1 MRPSLLD
8 PLFAPVSSLPG
19 VGSRLA
25 MRLAG
30 LLGTDPDREPH
41 VIDLLMHMPSGV
53 IDRRLRPGIARSPE
67 GAIVTL
73 EVRVDRHQAPPRASR
88 APYRVFGHDETGE
101 IAFVFFHAN
110 AGWLEKLM
118 PVGADLVVSGR
129 VEWFNGRPQMVH
141 PDHVVPA
148 EEADSLPLVEPVY
161 PLTQGLSGKV
171 LQKAIASGLE
181 RIPDLPDWLDPAYG
195 KNRNWPSFRD
205 ALVALHQPDET
216 RLAEHGDDSAALA
229 RLSYDEFLA
238 NQLALALVRRSLRQT
253 RGIARTFAGTLKA
266 KILAALPYSL
276 TEGQA
281 QAVREIEEDLASPVR
296 MLRLLQ
302 GDVGAGKTVVG
313 LLAAAAAIESGAQA
327 VLMAP
332 TEILARQH
340 HASLAPLC
348 EAAGLRL
355 AILTGRDGAKH
366 KRETRA
372 ALEAGEIDLLVG
384 THALFQSDIVFHNL
398 GLAIVDEQ
406 HRFGVHQRLML
417 ASKGQGVDMLVMTAT
432 PIPRT
437 LVLTYFGDMEVS
449 RLTEKPAGR
458 QPITTVAVP
467 LDRIDDVVG
476 RLRAALGEGKKAYW
490 VCPLVEESEKTDL
503 AAAEERHAV
512 LTQLLGP
519 RVALVHGRQGSEEK
533 EAAMRA
539 FKDGPVQLL
548 VATTVI
554 EVGVDVPEAS
564 IIVIEHAER
573 FGLSQL
579 HQLRGRVGRGSE
591 ASTCLL
597 LYKTPIGET
606 ARARLSIMRETNDG
620 FLIAE
625 EDLRLRGE
633 GEILGTRQSGTPG
646 FRIADAGTQGDLLE
660 TARDDARLVLE
671 TEPALDGRRGPALR
685 LLLYLFGRDEAVRLL
700 RAG

>member
-1 MRPSLLD
+1 MRPSSLD

-25 MRLAG
+25 VRLAS
-30 LLGTDPDREPH
+30 LLGTDPEREPH
-41 VIDLLMHMPSGV
+41 VIDLLMHMPSGI
-53 IDRRLRPGIARSPE
+53 IDRRLRPGIARAPE

-73 EVRVDRHQAPPRASR
+73 EVRIDRHQAPPRASR
-88 APYRVFGHDETGE
+88 APYRIFGHDDSGE

-110 AGWLEKLM
+110 SSWLEKSM
-118 PVGADLVVSGR
+118 PVGADLIVSGR

-148 EEADSLPLVEPVY
+148 DEADTLPLVEPVY

-171 LQKAIASGLE
+171 LQKAIAAGLE
-181 RIPDLPDWLDPAYG
+181 RVPDLPEWLDAAHG
-195 KNRNWPSFRD
+195 KRANWPSFRE
-205 ALVALHQPDET
+205 ALTALHRPDEA
-216 RLAEHGDDSAALA
+216 RLAEHGEDSAALA

-253 RGIARTFAGTLKA
+253 RGIGRKFDGVLKA

-276 TEGQA
+276 TNGQA
-281 QAVREIEEDLASPVR
+281 QAVTEIEEDLASPIR

-313 LLAAAAAIESGAQA
+313 LLAAAAAIESGAQT

-348 EAAGLRL
+348 EAAGIRL
-355 AILTGRDGAKH
+355 AILTGRDGARH

-384 THALFQSDIVFHNL
+384 THALFQSEIAFANL

-467 LDRIDDVVG
+467 LDRMDEVVE
-476 RLRAALGEGKKAYW
+476 RLRVALQEGKKAYW
-490 VCPLVEESEKTDL
+490 VCPLVEESEKSDL

-519 RVALVHGRQGSEEK
+519 RVALVHGRQSSDEK
-533 EAAMRA
+533 DAAMRA

-579 HQLRGRVGRGSE
+579 HQLRGRVGRGKE

-646 FRIADAGTQGDLLE
+646 FRIADAGTQADLLE

-671 TEPALDGRRGPALR
+671 TEPALDGKRGPHLKM
-685 LLLYLFGRDEAVRLL
+685 LLYLFGRDEAVRLL

>member
-1 MRPSLLD
+1 MRPSILD

-25 MRLAG
+25 VRLAS
-30 LLGTDPDREPH
+30 LLGTDPEREPH
-41 VIDLLMHMPSGV
+41 VIDLLMHMPSGI
-53 IDRRLRPGIARSPE
+53 IDRRLRPGIARAPE

-73 EVRVDRHQAPPRASR
+73 EVRIDRHQAPPRASR
-88 APYRVFGHDETGE
+88 APYRIFGHDDSGE

-110 AGWLEKLM
+110 SSWLEKSM
-118 PVGADLVVSGR
+118 PVGADLIVSGR

-148 EEADSLPLVEPVY
+148 EEADTLPLVEPIY

-171 LQKAIASGLE
+171 LQKAIAAGLE
-181 RIPDLPDWLDPAYG
+181 RVPDLPEWLDAAHG
-195 KNRNWPSFRD
+195 KRANWPSFRE
-205 ALVALHQPDET
+205 ALTALHRPDEA
-216 RLAEHGDDSAALA
+216 RLAEQGEDSAALA

-253 RGIARTFAGTLKA
+253 RGIGRKFDGVLKA
-266 KILAALPYSL
+266 KILASLPYSL
-276 TEGQA
+276 TNGQA
-281 QAVREIEEDLASPVR
+281 QAITEIEEDLASPIR

-313 LLAAAAAIESGAQA
+313 LLAAAAAIESGAQT

-348 EAAGLRL
+348 EAAGIRL
-355 AILTGRDGAKH
+355 AILTGRDGARH

-384 THALFQSDIVFHNL
+384 THALFQSDIAFANL

-417 ASKGQGVDMLVMTAT
+417 ASKGRGVDMLVMTAT

-467 LDRIDDVVG
+467 LDRMDEVVE
-476 RLRAALGEGKKAYW
+476 RLRAALQDGKKAYW
-490 VCPLVEESEKTDL
+490 VCPLVEESEKSDL

-519 RVALVHGRQGSEEK
+519 RVALVHGRQSSDEK
-533 EAAMRA
+533 DAAMSA

-579 HQLRGRVGRGSE
+579 HQLRGRVGRGKE

-597 LYKTPIGET
+597 LYKTPVGET

-646 FRIADAGTQGDLLE
+646 FRIADAGTQAELLE

-671 TEPALDGRRGPALR
+671 KEPALDGKRGPHLKN
-685 LLLYLFGRDEAVRLL
+685 LLYLFGRDEAIRLL

>member
-1 MRPSLLD
+1 MRPSILD

-25 MRLAG
+25 VRLAS
-30 LLGTDPDREPH
+30 LLGTDPEREPH
-41 VIDLLMHMPSGV
+41 VIDLLMHMPSGI
-53 IDRRLRPGIARSPE
+53 IDRRLRPGIARAPE

-73 EVRVDRHQAPPRASR
+73 EVRIDRHQAPPRASR
-88 APYRVFGHDETGE
+88 APYRIFGHDDSGE

-110 AGWLEKLM
+110 SSWLEKSM
-118 PVGADLVVSGR
+118 PVGADLIVSGR

-148 EEADSLPLVEPVY
+148 EEADTLPLVEPVY

-171 LQKAIASGLE
+171 LQKAIAAGLE
-181 RIPDLPDWLDPAYG
+181 RVPDLPEWLDAAHG
-195 KNRNWPSFRD
+195 KRANWPSFRE
-205 ALVALHQPDET
+205 ALTALHRPDEA
-216 RLAEHGDDSAALA
+216 RLAEQGEDSTALA

-253 RGIARTFAGTLKA
+253 RGIGRKFEGVLKA
-266 KILAALPYSL
+266 RILAALPYSL
-276 TEGQA
+276 TNGQA
-281 QAVREIEEDLASPVR
+281 QAVTEIEEDLASPIR

-313 LLAAAAAIESGAQA
+313 LLAAAAAIESGAQT

-348 EAAGLRL
+348 AAAGIRL
-355 AILTGRDGAKH
+355 AILTGRDGARH

-384 THALFQSDIVFHNL
+384 THALFQSDIAFANL

-467 LDRIDDVVG
+467 LDRMDEVVE
-476 RLRAALGEGKKAYW
+476 RLRVALQEGKKAYW
-490 VCPLVEESEKTDL
+490 VCPLVEESEKSDL

-519 RVALVHGRQGSEEK
+519 RVALVHGRQSSDEK
-533 EAAMRA
+533 DAAMRA

-579 HQLRGRVGRGSE
+579 HQLRGRVGRGKE

-671 TEPALDGRRGPALR
+671 TEPALDGKRGPHLR
-685 LLLYLFGRDEAVRLL
+685 MLLYLFGRDEAVRLL

>member
-171 LQKAIASGLE
+171 LQKAIAAGLE

-195 KNRNWPSFRD
+195 KSRNWPSFRD

-579 HQLRGRVGRGSE
+579 HQLRGRVGRGRE

>member
-1 MRPSLLD
+1 MRPSILD

-25 MRLAG
+25 VRLAS
-30 LLGTDPDREPH
+30 LLGTDPEREPH
-41 VIDLLMHMPSGV
+41 VIDLLMHMPSGI
-53 IDRRLRPGIARSPE
+53 IDRRLRPGIARAPE

-73 EVRVDRHQAPPRASR
+73 EVRIDRHQAPPRASR
-88 APYRVFGHDETGE
+88 APYRIFGHDDSGE

-110 AGWLEKLM
+110 SSWLEKSM
-118 PVGADLVVSGR
+118 PVGADLIVSGR

-148 EEADSLPLVEPVY
+148 EEADTLPLVEPVY

-171 LQKAIASGLE
+171 LQKAIVAGLE
-181 RIPDLPDWLDPAYG
+181 RVPDLPEWLDAAHG
-195 KNRNWPSFRD
+195 KRANWPSFRE
-205 ALVALHQPDET
+205 ALTALHRPDEA
-216 RLAEHGDDSAALA
+216 RLAEQGEDSAALA

-253 RGIARTFAGTLKA
+253 RGIGRKFEGVLKA
-266 KILAALPYSL
+266 RILAALPYSL
-276 TEGQA
+276 TNGQA
-281 QAVREIEEDLASPVR
+281 QAVTEIEEDLASPIR

-313 LLAAAAAIESGAQA
+313 LLAAAAAIESGAQT

-348 EAAGLRL
+348 EAAGIRL
-355 AILTGRDGAKH
+355 AILTGRDGARH

-384 THALFQSDIVFHNL
+384 THALFQSDIAFANL

-467 LDRIDDVVG
+467 LDRMDEVVE
-476 RLRAALGEGKKAYW
+476 RLRVALQEGKKAYW
-490 VCPLVEESEKTDL
+490 VCPLVEESEKSDL

-519 RVALVHGRQGSEEK
+519 RVALVHGRQSSDEK
-533 EAAMRA
+533 DAAMRA

-579 HQLRGRVGRGSE
+579 HQLRGRVGRGKE

-671 TEPALDGRRGPALR
+671 TEPALDGKRGPHLR
-685 LLLYLFGRDEAVRLL
+685 MLLYLFGRDEAVRLL

>member
-1 MRPSLLD
+1 MRPSILD

-25 MRLAG
+25 TRLVS
-30 LLGTDPDREPH
+30 LLGTDPEREPH
-41 VIDLLMHMPSGV
+41 VIDLLMHIPSGI
-53 IDRRLRPGIARSPE
+53 IDRRLRPGIARAPE

-73 EVRVDRHQAPPRASR
+73 EVRIDRHQAPPRGSR
-88 APYRVFGHDETGE
+88 APYRIFGHDDSGE

-110 AGWLEKLM
+110 SSWLEKSM
-118 PVGADLVVSGR
+118 PVGADLIVSGR

-148 EEADSLPLVEPVY
+148 DEADTLPLVEPVY

-171 LQKAIASGLE
+171 LQKAIAAGLE
-181 RIPDLPDWLDPAYG
+181 RVPDLPEWLDAAHG
-195 KNRNWPSFRD
+195 KRANWPSFRE
-205 ALVALHQPDET
+205 ALIALHRPDEA
-216 RLAEHGDDSAALA
+216 RLAEQGEESAALA

-253 RGIARTFAGTLKA
+253 RGIGRTFDGALKA

-276 TEGQA
+276 TDGQA
-281 QAVREIEEDLASPVR
+281 QAVREIEEDLASPIR

-313 LLAAAAAIESGAQA
+313 LLAAAAAIESGAQT

-348 EAAGLRL
+348 EAAGIRI
-355 AILTGRDGAKH
+355 AVLTGRDGTRH

-384 THALFQSDIVFHNL
+384 THALFQSDIAFANL

-458 QPITTVAVP
+458 QPITTVVVP
-467 LDRIDDVVG
+467 LDRMDEVVE
-476 RLRAALGEGKKAYW
+476 RLRAALQEGKKAYW
-490 VCPLVEESEKTDL
+490 VCPLVEESEKSDL

-519 RVALVHGRQGSEEK
+519 RVALVHGRQSSDEK
-533 EAAMRA
+533 DAAMRA

-579 HQLRGRVGRGSE
+579 HQLRGRVGRGKE

-597 LYKTPIGET
+597 LYKTPVGET

-646 FRIADAGTQGDLLE
+646 FRIADAGTQAELLE

-671 TEPALDGRRGPALR
+671 TEPALDGKRGPHLKM
-685 LLLYLFGRDEAVRLL
+685 LLYLFGRDEAVRLL

>member
-1 MRPSLLD
+1 MRPSSLD

-25 MRLAG
+25 VRLAS
-30 LLGTDPDREPH
+30 LLGTDPEREPH
-41 VIDLLMHMPSGV
+41 VIDLLMHMPSGI
-53 IDRRLRPGIARSPE
+53 IDRRLRPGIARAPE

-73 EVRVDRHQAPPRASR
+73 EVRIDRHQAPPRASR
-88 APYRVFGHDETGE
+88 APYRIFGHDDSGE

-110 AGWLEKLM
+110 SSWLEKSM
-118 PVGADLVVSGR
+118 PVGADLIVSGR

-148 EEADSLPLVEPVY
+148 DEADTLPLVEPVY

-171 LQKAIASGLE
+171 LQKAIAAGLE
-181 RIPDLPDWLDPAYG
+181 RVPDLPEWLDAAHG
-195 KNRNWPSFRD
+195 KRANWPSFRE
-205 ALVALHQPDET
+205 ALTALHRPDEA
-216 RLAEHGDDSAALA
+216 RLAEQGEDSAALA

-253 RGIARTFAGTLKA
+253 RGIGRKFDGVLKA

-276 TEGQA
+276 TNGQA
-281 QAVREIEEDLASPVR
+281 QAVTEIEEDLASPIR

-313 LLAAAAAIESGAQA
+313 LLAAAAAIESGAQT

-348 EAAGLRL
+348 EAAGIRL
-355 AILTGRDGAKH
+355 AILTGRDGARH

-384 THALFQSDIVFHNL
+384 THALFQSEIAFANL

-467 LDRIDDVVG
+467 LDRMDEVVE
-476 RLRAALGEGKKAYW
+476 RLRVALQEGKKAYW
-490 VCPLVEESEKTDL
+490 VCPLVEESEKSDL

-519 RVALVHGRQGSEEK
+519 RVALVHGRQSSDEK
-533 EAAMRA
+533 DAAMRA

-579 HQLRGRVGRGSE
+579 HQLRGRVGRGKE

-646 FRIADAGTQGDLLE
+646 FRIADAGTQADLLE

-671 TEPALDGRRGPALR
+671 TEPALDGKRGPHLKM
-685 LLLYLFGRDEAVRLL
+685 LLYLFGRDEAVRLL

>member
-1 MRPSLLD
+1 MRPSSLD

-25 MRLAG
+25 VRLAS
-30 LLGTDPDREPH
+30 LLGTDPEREPH
-41 VIDLLMHMPSGV
+41 VIDLLMHMPSGI
-53 IDRRLRPGIARSPE
+53 IDRRLRPGIARAPE

-73 EVRVDRHQAPPRASR
+73 EVRIDRHQAPPRASR
-88 APYRVFGHDETGE
+88 APYRIFGHDDSGE

-110 AGWLEKLM
+110 SSWLEKSM
-118 PVGADLVVSGR
+118 PVGADLIVSGR

-148 EEADSLPLVEPVY
+148 DEADTLPLVEPVY

-171 LQKAIASGLE
+171 LQKAIAAGLE
-181 RIPDLPDWLDPAYG
+181 RVPDLPEWLDAAHG
-195 KNRNWPSFRD
+195 KRANWPSFRE
-205 ALVALHQPDET
+205 ALTALHRPDEA
-216 RLAEHGDDSAALA
+216 RLAEQGEDSAALA

-253 RGIARTFAGTLKA
+253 RGIGRKFHGVLKA

-276 TEGQA
+276 TNGQA
-281 QAVREIEEDLASPVR
+281 QAVTEIEEDLASPIR

-313 LLAAAAAIESGAQA
+313 LLAAAAAIESGAQT

-348 EAAGLRL
+348 EAAGIRL
-355 AILTGRDGAKH
+355 AILTGRDGARH

-384 THALFQSDIVFHNL
+384 THALFQSDIAFANL

-467 LDRIDDVVG
+467 LDRMDEVVE
-476 RLRAALGEGKKAYW
+476 RLRAALQEDKKAYW
-490 VCPLVEESEKTDL
+490 VCPLVEESEKSDL

-519 RVALVHGRQGSEEK
+519 RVALVHGRQSSDEK
-533 EAAMRA
+533 DAAMRA

-579 HQLRGRVGRGSE
+579 HQLRGRVGRGKE

-646 FRIADAGTQGDLLE
+646 FRIADAGTQADLLE

-671 TEPALDGRRGPALR
+671 TEPALDGKRGPHLKM
-685 LLLYLFGRDEAVRLL
+685 LLYLFGRDEAVRLL

>member
-1 MRPSLLD
+1 MRPSILD

-25 MRLAG
+25 VRLAG
-30 LLGTDPDREPH
+30 LLGTDPEREPH
-41 VIDLLMHMPSGV
+41 VIDLLMHMPSGI
-53 IDRRLRPGIARSPE
+53 IDRRLRPGIARAPE

-73 EVRVDRHQAPPRASR
+73 EVRIDRHQAPPRGSR
-88 APYRVFGHDETGE
+88 APYRIFGHDDSGE

-110 AGWLEKLM
+110 SSWLEKSM
-118 PVGADLVVSGR
+118 PVGADLIVSGR

-148 EEADSLPLVEPVY
+148 DEADTLPLVEPVY

-171 LQKAIASGLE
+171 LQKAITAGLE
-181 RIPDLPDWLDPAYG
+181 RVPDLPEWLDAAHG
-195 KNRNWPSFRD
+195 KRANWPSFRE
-205 ALVALHQPDET
+205 ALTALHRPNEA
-216 RLAEHGDDSAALA
+216 RLAEQGEDSAALA

-253 RGIARTFAGTLKA
+253 RGIGRKFDGVLKA

-276 TEGQA
+276 TNGQA
-281 QAVREIEEDLASPVR
+281 QAVTEIEEDLASPIR

-313 LLAAAAAIESGAQA
+313 LLAAAATIESGAQT

-348 EAAGLRL
+348 EAAGIRL
-355 AILTGRDGAKH
+355 AILTGRDGARH

-384 THALFQSDIVFHNL
+384 THALFQSDIAFANL

-467 LDRIDDVVG
+467 LDRMDEVVE
-476 RLRAALGEGKKAYW
+476 RLRAALQEGKKAYW
-490 VCPLVEESEKTDL
+490 VCPLVEESEKSDL

-519 RVALVHGRQGSEEK
+519 RVALVHGRQSSDEK
-533 EAAMRA
+533 DAAMSA

-579 HQLRGRVGRGSE
+579 HQLRGRVGRGKE

-597 LYKTPIGET
+597 LYKTPVGET

-646 FRIADAGTQGDLLE
+646 FRIADAGTQAELLE

-671 TEPALDGRRGPALR
+671 KEPALDGKRGPHLKN
-685 LLLYLFGRDEAVRLL
+685 LLYLFGRDEAIRLL

>member
-1 MRPSLLD
+1 MRPSLLN

-41 VIDLLMHMPSGV
+41 VVDLLMHMPSGV

-171 LQKAIASGLE
+171 LQKAIAAGLE

-195 KNRNWPSFRD
+195 KSRNWPSFRD

-476 RLRAALGEGKKAYW
+476 RLRAALSEGKKAYW

-671 TEPALDGRRGPALR
+671 TEPVLDGRRGPALR